1 MQARQSRL
9 EDKLIF
15 LVRVIMNISQ
25 RIGRRLVHLPALVTF
40 DMSQIVGKPS
50 EQMFFDD
57 IDNTTQ
63 TTQSRHSRMKTT
75 QIFTRLSRT
84 FCLIAL
90 SIFIAT
96 TQTKAAEPQAEASG
110 SSNETLRS
118 YLQLQEQLH
127 ATQLALERNRQE
139 TEALAARNAEAV
151 AARFK
156 AIEAAVST
164 QRLAEMDS
172 MQKTLHSNNRWM
184 LIVGGS
190 IASVG
195 FFVLLATGYLQ
206 WRSVNRLAE
215 FSTLIQSAR
224 TALVAPAPSQT
235 ETQLLGTG
243 EIAQSNGRL
252 FGALTQL
259 EKRIHELEHTAHLP
273 TQAQAITVGTGNT
286 GGDTETHSENSSHS
300 DHNSLLMAKGQSLL
314 NMEKSADALAC
325 FEEILKGEPNHAE
338 ALVKKGIAL
347 EDLRQTD
354 EAIRCYD
361 RAIESNG
368 DLTIAYLQKGGL
380 FNRLERYEEALQC
393 YEQALHAQE
402 KAQMN

>member
-1 MQARQSRL
+1 MC
-9 EDKLIF
+9 
-15 LVRVIMNISQ
+15 
-25 RIGRRLVHLPALVTF
+25 
-40 DMSQIVGKPS
+40 
-50 EQMFFDD
+50 FDD
-57 IDNTTQ
+57 IDNPAR
-63 TTQSRHSRMKTT
+63 TTQSRHSRMNTT
-75 QIFTRLSRT
+75 QISSRLLRT
-84 FCLIAL
+84 FCLVTL
-90 SIFIAT
+90 AT
-96 TQTKAAEPQAEASG
+96 LLATARTRAAEPAPEATG
-110 SSNETLRS
+110 GSNETLRS

-127 ATQLALERNRQE
+127 VTQLALERNRQE

-156 AIEAAVST
+156 IIEAVVGA

-172 MQKTLHSNNRWM
+172 MQKMLQSNNRLM

-215 FSTLIQSAR
+215 FSALIQSSR
-224 TALVAPAPSQT
+224 IALAAPAPGQA
-235 ETQLLGTG
+235 ENKLLGTG
-243 EIAQSNGRL
+243 ETAQSNGRL

-259 EKRIHELEHTAHLP
+259 EKRILELEHTAHP
-273 TQAQAITVGTGNT
+273 ASQSQALTAGTGNT
-286 GGDTETHSENSSHS
+286 GADAGVLADANGHS
-300 DHNSLLMAKGQSLL
+300 DHNSLLIAKGQSLL
-314 NMEKSADALAC
+314 NMDKAAEALAC
-325 FEEILKGEPNHAE
+325 FEEILKAEPNHAE
-338 ALVKKGIAL
+338 ALVKKGITL

-361 RAIESNG
+361 RAIESNA

-402 KAQMN
+402 KAQRN

>member
-1 MQARQSRL
+1 M
-9 EDKLIF
+9 
-15 LVRVIMNISQ
+15 
-25 RIGRRLVHLPALVTF
+25 
-40 DMSQIVGKPS
+40 
-50 EQMFFDD
+50 
-57 IDNTTQ
+57 NTTQ
-63 TTQSRHSRMKTT
+63 FFSRSAKTFFFVT
-75 QIFTRLSRT
+75 LVA
-84 FCLIAL
+84 LIVL
-90 SIFIAT
+90 PILR
-96 TQTKAAEPQAEASG
+96 AAESTTEVASG
-110 SSNETLRS
+110 SNETLRS

-156 AIEAAVST
+156 SIEAIVGS
-164 QRLAEMDS
+164 QRLTEMQS
-172 MQKTLHSNNRWM
+172 MQATLQSNNRLM

-190 IASVG
+190 IAGVG

-215 FSTLIQSAR
+215 FSTLIQSTR
-224 TALVAPAPSQT
+224 VALASPAPSLA
-235 ETQLLGTG
+235 ENQLLGVG
-243 EIAQSNGRL
+243 ETTQANTKL
-252 FGALTQL
+252 FGSLTQL
-259 EKRIHELEHTAHLP
+259 EKRIHELEHSTNDKLASQALTA
-273 TQAQAITVGTGNT
+273 GTGNT
-286 GGDTETHSENSSHS
+286 GADATILAEANGQQ

-314 NMEKSADALAC
+314 NMEKPTEALEC
-325 FEEILKGEPNHAE
+325 FEEILKGDASHAE

-347 EDLRQTD
+347 EELRRTD

-361 RAIESNG
+361 RAIESNA

-402 KAQMN
+402 KAQHN

>member
-1 MQARQSRL
+1 M
-9 EDKLIF
+9 
-15 LVRVIMNISQ
+15 LVA
-25 RIGRRLVHLPALVTF
+25 PTAL
-40 DMSQIVGKPS
+40 
-50 EQMFFDD
+50 
-57 IDNTTQ
+57 
-63 TTQSRHSRMKTT
+63 
-75 QIFTRLSRT
+75 
-84 FCLIAL
+84 
-90 SIFIAT
+90 
-96 TQTKAAEPQAEASG
+96 AAE
-110 SSNETLRS
+110 SSNEPAAGANETLRS

-139 TEALAARNAEAV
+139 SEALAARNAEAV

-156 AIEAAVST
+156 SIEAAVSS
-164 QRLAEMDS
+164 QRLNEMQS
-172 MQKTLHSNNRWM
+172 MQTTLQSNSRLM

-190 IASVG
+190 IAGVG

-215 FSTLIQSAR
+215 FSALIQSTRA
-224 TALVAPAPSQT
+224 ALAAPAPSQA
-235 ETQLLGTG
+235 ENQLLGVG
-243 EIAQSNGRL
+243 EIAQANTKL

-259 EKRIHELEHTAHLP
+259 EQRIHELEHSTNEKLASQTLTA
-273 TQAQAITVGTGNT
+273 GTGNT
-286 GGDTETHSENSSHS
+286 GADAAILAAANGHQ

-314 NMEKSADALAC
+314 NMEKPAEALEC
-325 FEEILKGEPNHAE
+325 FEEILKADANHGE

-347 EDLRQTD
+347 EELRQTD

-361 RAIESNG
+361 RAIESNA

-402 KAQMN
+402 KAQHN